1 MRKLL
6 LASFAFE
13 IAGNRVTD
21 QRIIAIESTLNED
34 HEVDQ
39 KHAYEVF
46 NLWWQENKTEEQTLI
61 YVICHPTI
69 DGTKQGERP
78 KKTPAPDYGVYSAHP
93 LNELPQEYDDQ
104 MSRTMVVDMDGLR
117 TTFQLAFYDFDDRDW
132 IFLDGDTSLLDRTH
146 AKWIDILPFA
156 DR

>member
-46 NLWWQENKTEEQTLI
+46 NLWWEGNKTEEQTLI

-69 DGTKQGERP
+69 DGTQVAW
-78 KKTPAPDYGVYSAHP
+78 KKAPAPEYGVYEAHP
-93 LNELPQEYDDQ
+93 FDEIPKEYQDG
-104 MSRTMVVDMDGLR
+104 MSRLMVIDMDGNR
-117 TTFQLAFYDFDDRDW
+117 KNFQLAHYDFDDKHWVFHED
-132 IFLDGDTSLLDRTH
+132 DTSLLEKLH
-146 AKWIDILPFA
+146 AKWMDILPFA